1 MTIHFERSVTFWKEK
16 NPGMTSLDEINAST
30 GEPLMIASPNEELQR
45 HIRENRVRQE
55 WEFEFTAGG
64 AEALSLL
71 EQKRYQGLLL
81 DRRLPDLDFHEVI
94 SVATSLC
101 PAIQILVFDSQT
113 GQFDFSK
120 ATPRERLSTGQTC
133 LLEILSTFKQP
144 TQVVEEPALEDAL
157 DDPGE
162 ELLPGMVGRSS
173 AMRRTAELVKLVA
186 PRSST
191 ILLIGES
198 GTGKELVAK
207 AIHSLGPRSSHPFVV
222 VNCAAIP
229 EALFEAE
236 LFGYNRGAFTGA
248 VESRLGRIHA
258 AHDGTLFLDEV
269 GELPLT
275 MQAKLLRFLQE
286 GEVQRLG
293 SHDIFRVDVRV
304 IAATNSDL
312 AELVS
317 RHQFREDFY
326 YRLTVF
332 PIEIDPLRVRP
343 EDIAPLCEFFLA
355 GLAAESG
362 KPKKT
367 LSPGTLRVLEGNEWR
382 GNIRELQHAIERA
395 FILAQNS
402 QVISSEH
409 LRLLPS
415 PRIAE
420 KHLIAGLAAHLPEPA
435 SYRN

>member
-1 MTIHFERSVTFWKEK
+1 MRIL
-16 NPGMTSLDEINAST
+16 GMSNTTSS
-30 GEPLMIASPNEELQR
+30 EPLLIASPSEGLQKY
-45 HIRENRVRQE
+45 IRENGVGHE
-55 WEFEFTAGG
+55 WNLEFAAGG

-71 EQKRYQGLLL
+71 EQRRYHVLIL
-81 DRRLPDLDFHEVI
+81 DRRVRDLEIHETI
-94 SVATSLC
+94 SVATSIC
-101 PAIQILVFDSQT
+101 PAIQIVIFDSET
-113 GQFDFSK
+113 GLFDFRK
-120 ATPRERLSTGQTC
+120 VTTREHLSERHTH
-133 LLEILSTFKQP
+133 LLKILSTYKQLTRALQEP
-144 TQVVEEPALEDAL
+144 VVEVSPHDQ
-157 DDPGE
+157 GG

-191 ILLIGES
+191 ILLTGES
-198 GTGKELVAK
+198 GTGKELVAR
-207 AIHSLGPRSSHPFVV
+207 AIHNLGPRSSHPFVV

-258 AHDGTLFLDEV
+258 AHEGTLFLDEV
-269 GELPLT
+269 GDLPLT
-275 MQAKLLRFLQE
+275 MQAKLLRFLQA

-312 AELVS
+312 IGLVN
-317 RHQFREDFY
+317 RRQFREDLF

-332 PIEIDPLRVRP
+332 PIEIDPLRRRP

-355 GLAAESG
+355 SLAKESG
-362 KPKKT
+362 EPKKT
-367 LSPGTLRVLEGNEWR
+367 LSKEALTILEGNDWR
-382 GNIRELQHAIERA
+382 GNVRELQHAIERA
-395 FILAQNS
+395 FILARGS
-402 QVISSEH
+402 QVILPEH

-415 PRIAE
+415 PRIPEARA
-420 KHLIAGLAAHLPEPA
+420 IRDRSAGVPDSFAPA
-435 SYRN
+435 IN

>member
-1 MTIHFERSVTFWKEK
+1 MV
-16 NPGMTSLDEINAST
+16 SLGEDDRNI

-64 AEALSLL
+64 AEALTLL
-71 EQKRYQGLLL
+71 EQRRYHGLLL
-81 DRRLPDLDFHEVI
+81 DRQLRDLDVHDVI

-101 PAIQILVFDSQT
+101 PAIQILVFDSET
-113 GQFDFSK
+113 GKFDFNT
-120 ATPRERLSTGQTC
+120 ATPRERLSKGQSC
-133 LLEILSTFKQP
+133 LLEILSSFKQP
-144 TQVVEEPALEDAL
+144 AKVLYEPALKDA
-157 DDPGE
+157 PSMQSE
-162 ELLPGMVGRSS
+162 ELVPGMVGRSP
-173 AMRRTAELVKLVA
+173 AMRQTAELVKLVA
-186 PRSST
+186 PRLST

-207 AIHSLGPRSSHPFVV
+207 AIHGLGPRSTRPFVV

-258 AHDGTLFLDEV
+258 AHGGTLFLDEV

-312 AELVS
+312 VRLVNS
-317 RHQFREDFY
+317 RQFREDLY

-332 PIEIDPLRVRP
+332 PIEIDPLRERP
-343 EDIAPLCEFFLA
+343 EDIGPLCEFFLA
-355 GLAAESG
+355 RLSKESG
-362 KPKKT
+362 EPKKA
-367 LSPGTLRVLEGNEWR
+367 LSQAALKVLERNEWH
-382 GNIRELQHAIERA
+382 GNVRELQHTIERA
-395 FILAQNS
+395 FILAHNS
-402 QVISSEH
+402 QVILSEH

-415 PRIAE
+415 PRIPDRHFTDDRAMR
-420 KHLIAGLAAHLPEPA
+420 LPEPA
-435 SYRN
+435 SYHN

>member
-1 MTIHFERSVTFWKEK
+1 MA
-16 NPGMTSLDEINAST
+16 SLGESNT
-30 GEPLMIASPNEELQR
+30 GLGQFLMIASPSEELRR
-45 HIRENRVRQE
+45 HIRENRARQE
-55 WEFEFTAGG
+55 WDFKFTMGG

-71 EQKRYQGLLL
+71 EQKRYQALVL
-81 DRRLPDLDFHEVI
+81 DRRLRDLDVHEVI

-101 PAIQILVFDSQT
+101 PAIQILVFDSET
-113 GQFDFSK
+113 GQFDFSQ
-120 ATPRERLSTGQTC
+120 ATPRERLSTGGTC
-133 LLEILSTFKQP
+133 LLKILSTFKQP
-144 TQVVEEPALEDAL
+144 IQAKQEPA
-157 DDPGE
+157 PE
-162 ELLPGMVGRSS
+162 EAPHDEGVELVPGMVGRSS
-173 AMRRTAELVKLVA
+173 AMRRTAEFVKLVA

-191 ILLIGES
+191 VLLIGES

-207 AIHSLGPRSSHPFVV
+207 AIHNLGPRSSRPFVV

-258 AHDGTLFLDEV
+258 AHGGTLFLDEV

-312 AELVS
+312 VGLVS
-317 RHQFREDFY
+317 RRQFREDLF
-326 YRLTVF
+326 YRLSVF
-332 PIEIDPLRVRP
+332 PIEVDPLRERP
-343 EDIAPLCEFFLA
+343 EDIAPLCEFFLVA
-355 GLAAESG
+355 LSKESG
-362 KPKKT
+362 EPKKA
-367 LSPGTLRVLEGNEWR
+367 LSRGVLEILERNEWR
-382 GNIRELQHAIERA
+382 GNVRELQHAIERA
-395 FILAQNS
+395 FILAHDS
-402 QVISSEH
+402 PVILAEH

-415 PRIAE
+415 PRIPE
-420 KHLIAGLAAHLPEPA
+420 RHLTEVRVTSLPEPGG
-435 SYRN
+435 YHN

>member
-1 MTIHFERSVTFWKEK
+1 MRIL
-16 NPGMTSLDEINAST
+16 GMSNADSS
-30 GEPLMIASPNEELQR
+30 EPQLIASPSEGLQK
-45 HIRENRVRQE
+45 HIRENGVGNK
-55 WEFEFTAGG
+55 WNLEFAAGG

-71 EQKRYQGLLL
+71 EQRRYQLLIL
-81 DRRLPDLDFHEVI
+81 DRRVRDLEVHETI
-94 SVATSLC
+94 SVAISLC
-101 PAIQILVFDSQT
+101 PAIQIVIFDSET
-113 GQFDFSK
+113 GQFDFRK
-120 ATPRERLSTGQTC
+120 ATPRERLSERQTR
-133 LLEILSTFKQP
+133 LLEVMSRYKQL
-144 TQVVEEPALEDAL
+144 TGALQEPAVEI
-157 DDPGE
+157 PPNNQGG

-173 AMRRTAELVKLVA
+173 AMRHTAELVKLVT

-191 ILLIGES
+191 ILLTGES
-198 GTGKELVAK
+198 GTGKELVAR

-258 AHDGTLFLDEV
+258 AHEGTLFLDEV

-275 MQAKLLRFLQE
+275 MQAKLLRFLQA

-312 AELVS
+312 IALVN
-317 RHQFREDFY
+317 RRQFREDLY

-332 PIEIDPLRVRP
+332 PIEIDPLRHRP

-355 GLAAESG
+355 ALSKESG
-362 KPKKT
+362 EPKKT
-367 LSPGTLRVLEGNEWR
+367 LSKEALTILEGNDWR
-382 GNIRELQHAIERA
+382 GNVRELQHAIERA
-395 FILAQNS
+395 FILARGS
-402 QVISSEH
+402 QVILPEH

-415 PRIAE
+415 PRIPE
-420 KHLIAGLAAHLPEPA
+420 IQIIRDRLPGIVDSFTPA
-435 SYRN
+435 LN